1 MPLTVE
7 LHRLSTGTREKIEAL
22 AQQNGWS
29 LEEALEEILT
39 EVISSG
45 RMDEVVSTGAPN
57 VVLFRG
63 RAGETGGS
71 E

>member
-7 LHRLSTGTREKIEAL
+7 LSRLSAGTREKIEAL
-22 AQQNGWS
+22 AERNGWS

-45 RMDEVVSTGAPN
+45 RMDEVLGTCGPN
-57 VVLFRG
+57 VIPFRE
-63 RAGETGGS
+63 RSS

>member
-7 LHRLSTGTREKIEAL
+7 LSRLSTGTREQIEAL
-22 AQQNGWS
+22 AEQNGWS

-45 RMDEVVSTGAPN
+45 RMDEVLTTRGPN
-57 VVLFRG
+57 IIPFRE
-63 RAGETGGS
+63 RSS

>member
-7 LHRLSTGTREKIEAL
+7 FDRLSTGTREKIEAL
-22 AQQNGWS
+22 AKQNGWS

-45 RMDEVVSTGAPN
+45 RMDEVASPESPK
-57 VVLFRG
+57 VVWFRG
-63 RAGETGGS
+63 RP
-71 E
+71 